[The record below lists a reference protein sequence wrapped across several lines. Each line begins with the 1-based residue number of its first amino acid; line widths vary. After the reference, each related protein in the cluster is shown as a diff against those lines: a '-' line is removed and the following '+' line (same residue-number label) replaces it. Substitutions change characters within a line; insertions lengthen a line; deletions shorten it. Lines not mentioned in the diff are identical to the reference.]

1 MIKVPTQTGT
11 YSVSKDNKTITLVL
25 KYKDY
30 YTGESVTEK
39 YTRK

>member
-11 YSVSKDNKTITLVL
+11 YSVSKDNKTLTL